1 MRHTT
6 TLLLAVCL
14 LAGATAGC
22 SSEKSQD
29 EIAADC
35 VKAIT
40 DASTKTSRPDE
51 CEGLPQ
57 DDYDALLMS
66 WALKDQGV
74 IDENGD
80 VNMGELLEDATSQP

>member
-1 MRHTT
+1 MRRTT
-6 TLLLAVCL
+6 VLLAACL
-14 LAGATAGC
+14 LAGAAVGC

-29 EIAADC
+29 EIAAEC

-40 DASTKTSRPDE
+40 DASTETSRPDE

-57 DDYDALLMS
+57 DDYEALLMS
-66 WALKDQGV
+66 WVLKDQGV

-80 VNMGELLEDATSQP
+80 VDMGELLEDTTAAP